1 MEQVEVEVAQQQ
13 GLVKDPRYYVEL
25 VKAIYNGD
33 WEAAKAFFDFDP
45 WSLTAKITE
54 GHGTPLH
61 VAISSSRSP
70 EFIRRL
76 VDLLPHASL
85 GTAKPI
91 TGLTALHFAAMVGN
105 VEAAQILVH
114 KSPEL
119 LQQRA
124 SSAASFDLPV
134 TAAARYGQRD
144 AVTYLLSV
152 TPDHTWR
159 PLTDDALLPVNDGVM
174 LLNLLILDDFYGLAL
189 HLLRRFPSLARGR
202 EKFTDGRAVII
213 TLAQRPQAFPSGTRI
228 GHCRR
233 FWRHCKSSLLKVCK
247 KTTFATTM
255 EIGKEHTQVM
265 DLVRFLISEIL
276 KAATTAEVKTLLAP
290 AISLAA
296 MSGISE
302 IVKEIVKAYPM
313 AMWFVDTQ
321 GRDIFHV
328 AVLYRQE
335 EVFNIMYQMSAAKT
349 LAAAFV
355 NPTTGDNLLHMASK
369 LGPTEKIPGAALQLQ
384 RELQW
389 FNEVEKIVQHTFR
402 EMKNNELD
410 TPSEIFTKHHE
421 TLIEQGEK
429 WMKDTANSCSLVAA
443 LVVTVAFAAAFTLP
457 GGQKDDGTPN
467 YLKEPSLMVFLAADT
482 LALFSSSTSL
492 LMFLGI
498 LTSRYSEKDF
508 LRSLP
513 MKMGIGLLTLFLSI
527 AAMLIA
533 FGASLHL
540 VLYHNVNW
548 IMVPIGLVAS
558 VPSLLFAFLQF
569 PLLVELLFS
578 TFGPSIFGKQSDEI
592 IM

>member
-1 MEQVEVEVAQQQ
+1 MEQVEVQVAQQQ
-13 GLVKDPRYYVEL
+13 DLVKDPHYYVEL

-33 WEAAKAFFDFDP
+33 WEAAKAFFDLDP

-54 GHGTPLH
+54 MHDTPLH

-85 GTAKPI
+85 GTAKLF
-91 TGLTALHFAAMVGN
+91 TGFTALHFAAMVGN

-124 SSAASFDLPV
+124 SSASSFDLPV
-134 TAAARYGQRD
+134 TTAARYSQRD

-159 PLTDDALLPVNDGVM
+159 PLTDDALPPINDGVV
-174 LLNLLILDDFYGLAL
+174 LLNLLIFDDFYGLAL

-202 EKFTDGRAVII
+202 ENFTHGSAAIF
-213 TLAQRPQAFPSGTRI
+213 TLAEKPQAFPSGTRV

-233 FWRHCKSSLLKVCK
+233 FWSHCKSSLLKVCK
-247 KTTFATTM
+247 TTFATTT

-265 DLVRFLISEIL
+265 ELLRLLISEIL
-276 KAATTAEVKTLLAP
+276 KAASTAEVKTLLAP

-328 AVLYRQE
+328 AVMYRQE
-335 EVFNIMYQMSAAKT
+335 KVFNIMYQMSAAKT

-355 NPTTGDNLLHMASK
+355 NPTTGDNLLHMAGK
-369 LGPTEKIPGAALQLQ
+369 LGPTDKIPGAALQLQ

-389 FNEVEKIVQHTFR
+389 FNQEVEKIVQPTFR
-402 EMKNNELD
+402 EMDNNELD
-410 TPSEIFTKHHE
+410 TPSDIFTEQHE

-457 GGQKDDGTPN
+457 GGSKDDGTPN
-467 YLKEPSLMVFLAADT
+467 YLNKPSLMVFLAADT